1 MHYYTLEDG
10 TIPVSFHTLNPAFA
24 EEQIHSSRARHVI
37 DVFPGPGDI
46 AIACLNMGVGCL
58 CICHSEKQEEFIM
71 ERLEKRAEELA
82 SQAMSSF
89 YNPVFA
95 KLAAEIPVST
105 TSTITTVKKKPRKRK
120 AKVVKPEEPEV
131 DSADNNDGSSSSDT
145 DNDGDPDGQE
155 DPPAKRPKIDGA
167 LEPQTSPNIK
177 AILKDARRDMS
188 GKRKS

>member
-1 MHYYTLEDG
+1 M
-10 TIPVSFHTLNPAFA
+10 
-24 EEQIHSSRARHVI
+24 
-37 DVFPGPGDI
+37 
-46 AIACLNMGVGCL
+46 
-58 CICHSEKQEEFIM
+58 
-71 ERLEKRAEELA
+71 
-82 SQAMSSF
+82 
-89 YNPVFA
+89 
-95 KLAAEIPVST
+95 
-105 TSTITTVKKKPRKRK
+105 
-120 AKVVKPEEPEV
+120 KPEEPEV